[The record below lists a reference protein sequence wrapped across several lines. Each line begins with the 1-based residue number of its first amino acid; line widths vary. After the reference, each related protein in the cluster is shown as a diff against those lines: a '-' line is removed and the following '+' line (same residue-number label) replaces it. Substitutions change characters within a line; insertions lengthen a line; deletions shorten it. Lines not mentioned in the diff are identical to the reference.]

1 MFAISLRFANRT
13 RTYSIRSLS
22 FGWEVR
28 FEEDRT
34 VRRLDHYED
43 WHRVERARALFER
56 EAFELTSQGWQ
67 VASPAVSQ

>member
-1 MFAISLRFANRT
+1 MFAISLSLANRT
-13 RTYSIRSLS
+13 RSYSIRPTTP

-43 WHRVERARALFER
+43 WHRVERALGLFER
-56 EAFELTSQGWQ
+56 EATELTKHGWQ
-67 VASPAVSQ
+67 VAAVSR